1 MQLNPDGEK
10 IRRWRDE
17 RCWSQEHL
25 AEVAGIGLR
34 TVQRIENGGKA
45 SRESVMALAAAF
57 NVDTVALTV
66 DAKSEAAKLLRQEK
80 AKGAAGLRLSF
91 WIHLASYI
99 FGAIVF
105 VGISLGADA
114 GTFVMK
120 WPLIG
125 WTFGI
130 AGHGL
135 AVVIVELVSRFEQP
149 DSA

>member
-1 MQLNPDGEK
+1 MQFKPNGEK

-25 AEVAGIGLR
+25 ADVAGIGLR
-34 TVQRIENGGKA
+34 TVQRIENGEKA

-57 NVDTVALTV
+57 NVDAVALTV
-66 DAKSEAAKLLRQEK
+66 DAKSEAETSLRREK
-80 AKGAAGLRLSF
+80 ARGAAGLRLSF

-105 VGISLGADA
+105 VGISLGAAD

-130 AGHGL
+130 AGHAL
-135 AVVIVELVSRFEQP
+135 TVVIVELVLRFEQL
-149 DSA
+149 D